1 MAEEKE
7 MEKDVQEEV
16 KEQTE
21 VEEQVQEEKT
31 MEEIVKE
38 QVKEQ
43 EAYIKELEEKMK
55 ESNTK
60 VLRAQ
65 ADFENFQRRMKQ
77 EQQTYMKYRSQS
89 VLEDLLPVLDNFERA
104 LSVETTEEQAESLKK
119 GIEMVYNQLLEA
131 LQKEG
136 LEIIQAVGQPF
147 DPHVHQA
154 VMQVEEEGFDSNVVV
169 EELQK
174 GYKLKDRVIRPS
186 MVKVNM

>member
-31 MEEIVKE
+31 MEEI
-38 QVKEQ
+38 VKEQ